1 MATIKDLERMCKDY
15 HYCIGC
21 PLCYLDRC
29 MLDRCMLYRLPKNLY
44 DIVNKWV
51 EKQKIKD

>member
-1 MATIKDLERMCKDY
+1 MATIKDLERMCKDH
-15 HYCIGC
+15 HYWIGC
-21 PLCYLDRC
+21 PLCYLE
-29 MLDRCMLYRLPKNLY
+29 RCMLYRLPKNLD